1 MRKKSNRSVLALST
15 ASLILSLVSRW
26 KLVVGKK
33 RRSESNSFVIP
44 QLSYLFLFLALIPR
58 ASNREPMPSN
68 ERWEWN
74 VLTPLNNVI
83 IHLHQLPPPSIC
95 TKDYTTLHSFEH
107 CCLSNGSTPNE
118 RQRQWHLT
126 TQLKSVME
134 KSNHRRRCTVTRIQ

>member
-26 KLVVGKK
+26 KLVIGKK
-33 RRSESNSFVIP
+33 RRSESYSFVIP
-44 QLSYLFLFLALIPR
+44 QLSCLFFLALISR
-58 ASNREPMPSN
+58 ASNREPMPSK

-74 VLTPLNNVI
+74 VLTPLNNVK
-83 IHLHQLPPPSIC
+83 IHLHQLPPPCIC

-107 CCLSNGSTPNE
+107 CCLQRFFLNE

-134 KSNHRRRCTVTRIQ
+134 KSNHRRQCTVTRIQ